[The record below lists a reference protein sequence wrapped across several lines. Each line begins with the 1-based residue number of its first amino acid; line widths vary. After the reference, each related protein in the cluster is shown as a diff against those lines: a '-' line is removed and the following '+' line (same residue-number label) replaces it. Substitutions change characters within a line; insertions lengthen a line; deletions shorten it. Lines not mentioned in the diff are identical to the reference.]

1 MSFND
6 IKQEPNII
14 IESFYLIV
22 VFKSIVINLKFFAE
36 PSIPVCFIWES
47 PPPRVPDSHK
57 YANYRLAISLCRAF
71 ICANLFCF
79 PSEAPGS
86 PTFTVDIEATSITV
100 NWTKPADDGGSPI
113 TACRVLIL
121 RGNTKIQNRNI
132 TDLTAMQ
139 LDIGGLTKSTNYSIN
154 LFARNYVFEGNAA
167 ERKIQTKYEGMK
179 VCTKN
184 ALRVHKYCIQSV
196 DLFI

>member
-1 MSFND
+1 M
-6 IKQEPNII
+6 
-14 IESFYLIV
+14 
-22 VFKSIVINLKFFAE
+22 
-36 PSIPVCFIWES
+36 
-47 PPPRVPDSHK
+47 
-57 YANYRLAISLCRAF
+57 
-71 ICANLFCF
+71 
-79 PSEAPGS
+79 
-86 PTFTVDIEATSITV
+86 DIEATSITV

-113 TACRVLIL
+113 TAYRVLIL
-121 RGNTKIQNRNI
+121 RGNTEIKNRNI

-139 LDIGGLTKSTNYSIN
+139 LDIGGLTKSTNYSIK

>member
-1 MSFND
+1 MSPRP
-6 IKQEPNII
+6 K
-14 IESFYLIV
+14 SYLNRSLIRT
-22 VFKSIVINLKFFAE
+22 SIQTTDLL
-36 PSIPVCFIWES
+36 S
-47 PPPRVPDSHK
+47 PLYH
-57 YANYRLAISLCRAF
+57 AC
-71 ICANLFCF
+71 ICADLFCF

-113 TACRVLIL
+113 TAYRVLIL
-121 RGNTKIQNRNI
+121 RGNAEIDNRNI

-139 LDIGGLTKSTNYSIN
+139 LDMGDLTKSTNYTIK

-179 VCTKN
+179 ICTKN
-184 ALRVHKYCIQSV
+184 ALRVRKNCSQSV
-196 DLFI
+196 DYLNIHLFFNTSDQHKAYDKSVCP

>member
-1 MSFND
+1 M
-6 IKQEPNII
+6 
-14 IESFYLIV
+14 
-22 VFKSIVINLKFFAE
+22 
-36 PSIPVCFIWES
+36 
-47 PPPRVPDSHK
+47 HK
-57 YANYRLAISLCRAF
+57 HANYRLAIPLCRAF

-121 RGNTKIQNRNI
+121 RGNTEIENRNI
-132 TDLTAMQ
+132 TDLTALQ
-139 LDIGGLTKSTNYSIN
+139 LDIGGLTKSTNYSVK
-154 LFARNYVFEGNAA
+154 LFARNYVFEGNAT

-184 ALRVHKYCIQSV
+184 ALRVHKYYIQSV
-196 DLFI
+196 DLFKYSFIFIYTSDQHKAYDKSVST